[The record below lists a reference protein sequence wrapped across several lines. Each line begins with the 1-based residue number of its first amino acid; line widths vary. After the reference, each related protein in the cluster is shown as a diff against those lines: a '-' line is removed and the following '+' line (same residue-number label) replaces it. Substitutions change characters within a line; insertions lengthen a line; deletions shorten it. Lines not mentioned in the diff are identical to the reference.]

1 MKKLPLKLFFLLAV
15 FLLTAGLSLTA
26 CASDA
31 SVKRENKDA
40 DTAEDFV
47 KDIVNCLFS
56 GDIELIDF
64 DKYTINP
71 SLENYIRT
79 VVEHDIR
86 TESYFYPDEKN
97 KFNINS
103 PGYFKFVDFK
113 SEEDKDRDG
122 VYYYVAFTVSSGYGE
137 RGRGAQFHII
147 NGEIVNFYIPE
158 LFDWPAVYY
167 NQAAGFDI
175 KDYPNP
181 WPAGNGDIIMEQYQ
195 AMTA

>member
-1 MKKLPLKLFFLLAV
+1 MKKITIKTLFLLAV

-26 CASDA
+26 CASDV
-31 SVKRENKDA
+31 SVKQEDKDA

-56 GDIELIDF
+56 GDIGLIDF

-79 VVEHDIR
+79 VAEHDIK
-86 TESYFYPDEKN
+86 TESYSDEKN

-103 PGYFKFVDFK
+103 SGYFRFTDFK
-113 SEEDKDRDG
+113 SEEDKDQDG

-137 RGRGAQFHII
+137 RGRGAQLHII

-181 WPAGNGDIIMEQYQ
+181 WSIGNSDIIMEQYQ